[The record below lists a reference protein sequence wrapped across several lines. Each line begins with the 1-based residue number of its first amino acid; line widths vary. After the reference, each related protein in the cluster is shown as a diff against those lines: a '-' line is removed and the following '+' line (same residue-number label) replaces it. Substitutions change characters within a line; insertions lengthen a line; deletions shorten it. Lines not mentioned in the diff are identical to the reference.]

1 MNKNI
6 IMMETNQVN
15 TELEMLK
22 EQLAEFKG
30 RLNKQEIINERLIRQ
45 AMKSHVSWIKN
56 MNYWMSVVGF
66 IILPII
72 IIFFSKL
79 HVSWFCNAFLALL
92 IIGEIIFN
100 IYNVHTINDKLM
112 SEEDVVTVRQKLLAY
127 KKREKWQIIIETPLV
142 IIWIILFLYDI
153 SAFHSTTGPAIGC
166 IMGGLI
172 GMGVMSFIYFRE
184 MRSLNRA
191 IQVGE
196 DFTNEQEQ

>member
-1 MNKNI
+1 
-6 IMMETNQVN
+6 METNQVN
-15 TELEMLK
+15 TELEMLR

-30 RLNKQEIINERLIRQ
+30 RLDKQEIINERLIRQ

-56 MNYWMSVVGF
+56 MNYWMSIAGCIV
-66 IILPII
+66 LPIF

-100 IYNVHTINDKLM
+100 FYNVHTINDKLM
-112 SEEDVVTVRQKLLAY
+112 SEEDIITVRQKLLAY
-127 KKREKWQIIIETPLV
+127 KKREKWQIIIETPLT
-142 IIWIILFLYDI
+142 IIWVILFLYDI
-153 SAFHSTTGPAIGC
+153 NAFHSTIGPAIGC
-166 IMGGLI
+166 IMGVLI
-172 GMGVMSFIYFRE
+172 GMGIMSIIYFRE

-196 DFTNEQEQ
+196 DFTKELEQ

>member
-1 MNKNI
+1 
-6 IMMETNQVN
+6 METNQVN
-15 TELEMLK
+15 TELEMLR

-30 RLNKQEIINERLIRQ
+30 RLDKQEIINERLIRQ

-56 MNYWMSVVGF
+56 MNFWMSVAGC
-66 IILPII
+66 IILPIF

-100 IYNVHTINDKLM
+100 FYNVHTINDKLM
-112 SEEDVVTVRQKLLAY
+112 SEEDIVTVRQKLLAY
-127 KKREKWQIIIETPLV
+127 KKREKWQIIIETPLS
-142 IIWIILFLYDI
+142 IIWVILFLYDI
-153 SAFHSTTGPAIGC
+153 NAFHSTIGPAIGC

-172 GMGVMSFIYFRE
+172 GLGIMSIIYFRE

-191 IQVGE
+191 IHISN
-196 DFTNEQEQ
+196 DFSNE

>member
-1 MNKNI
+1 
-6 IMMETNQVN
+6 METNQVN

-30 RLNKQEIINERLIRQ
+30 RLDKQEIINERLIRQ

-56 MNYWMSVVGF
+56 MNYWMSVVGC

-196 DFTNEQEQ
+196 DFTNEKEQ

>member
-1 MNKNI
+1 
-6 IMMETNQVN
+6 METNQVN

-30 RLNKQEIINERLIRQ
+30 RLDKQEIINERLIRQ

-56 MNYWMSVVGF
+56 MNYWMSVVGC
-66 IILPII
+66 ILLPII

-79 HVSWFCNAFLALL
+79 HVSWFCNAFIALL
-92 IIGEIIFN
+92 IFGEIIFN

-112 SEEDVVTVRQKLLAY
+112 SEEDVVTVRQKLLTY

-153 SAFHSTTGPAIGC
+153 SAFHSTTGPAFGC

>member
-1 MNKNI
+1 
-6 IMMETNQVN
+6 METNQVN

-30 RLNKQEIINERLIRQ
+30 RLDKQEIINERLIRQ

-56 MNYWMSVVGF
+56 MNYWMSVVGC

-79 HVSWFCNAFLALL
+79 HVSWFCNAFIALL
-92 IIGEIIFN
+92 IFGEILFN

-112 SEEDVVTVRQKLLAY
+112 SEENIVTVRQKLLAY

-153 SAFHSTTGPAIGC
+153 SAFHSTTGPAIGF